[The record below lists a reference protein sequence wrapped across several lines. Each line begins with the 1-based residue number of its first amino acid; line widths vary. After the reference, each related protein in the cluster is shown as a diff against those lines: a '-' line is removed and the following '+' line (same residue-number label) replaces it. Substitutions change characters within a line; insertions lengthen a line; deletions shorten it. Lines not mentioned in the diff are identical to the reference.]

1 MPSVTK
7 LRRGEAVEPKATA
20 TLMKEM
26 GPSRASR
33 ILGVSTTTLHKAIKL
48 GEVSRVIEVAAEGA
62 LVRHPRV
69 PPAKLSA
76 ALVTQQGNRV
86 PKRMY
91 LVEVPQN
98 ASELLEKLAAAVGGT
113 FLAA

>member
-1 MPSVTK
+1 MTSATK
-7 LRRGEAVEPKATA
+7 LRRGEAVEPKSTA

-62 LVRHPRV
+62 LARHPRV
-69 PPAKLSA
+69 PAKLPQPVAVKRSP
-76 ALVTQQGNRV
+76 N
-86 PKRMY
+86 RMY
-91 LVEVPQN
+91 LVEVPQA
-98 ASELLEKLAAAVGGT
+98 ASELLEKLTDAVGGT
-113 FLAA
+113 FLVA